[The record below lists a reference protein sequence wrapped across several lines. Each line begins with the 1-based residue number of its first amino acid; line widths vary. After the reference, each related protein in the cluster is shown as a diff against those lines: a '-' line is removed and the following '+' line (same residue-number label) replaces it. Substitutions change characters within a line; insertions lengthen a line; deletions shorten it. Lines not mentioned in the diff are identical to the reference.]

1 MSATTD
7 KATDGDGWV
16 GRAMRRKED
25 PRMITGEGT
34 YTDDVTPH
42 GTLYAAIVRSPEAHA
57 RITSIDTSAA
67 KARDDVIAVF
77 TGADLTDIASP
88 MPMAWAPPGVE
99 IRTPERYPLARDKVF
114 CVGDPV
120 AIVIADDKYKVVDA
134 AEDVVVEYDPLPVVT
149 DPEKALEDGAPIIHD
164 AFGTNESYKWSLG
177 GGDLEA
183 GFAAA
188 DRIVERRI
196 VNHRTA
202 GAAIEPRSMVAEW
215 RGDALTLT
223 STTQVPFIVRSQLAG
238 QLAISEE
245 RIRVIAPDVGG
256 AFGSKLQVYNEEVL
270 VCWCARKLGQA
281 VKWTATRS
289 DDMATMHHGRD
300 QIDYV
305 RLGIKNDGTLTALH
319 AQIVA
324 DMGCYHM
331 LTTPFIPAF
340 SAFVMSGCYRIP
352 AIQTDIVGA
361 FTNKFPTDA
370 IRGAGR
376 PEATHLIEMMMDQ
389 AADEIGMDPLELR
402 RKNFIPK
409 EDFPAEVAI
418 GVVYDSGDYAG
429 ALDKLLANLDLDAF
443 RREQEELRSQ
453 GIYRGVGFST
463 YMEICGIAPSRAVGP
478 KGVGLQAG
486 YWESAVVRVH
496 PSGSATVF
504 TGSSPHGQGHETGF
518 AQIAADRIGIPPD
531 QVEIVHSDT
540 DKGPYGMGTYG
551 SRSLAVGGESV
562 ARAANKVADK
572 AKKIVAHLL
581 EAAPEDIELAGDKY
595 QVRGSPDKAM
605 TVPEVAGAAY
615 VPEDLP
621 MDIEPGLEEINFYD
635 PENFVWPFGSHACI
649 VDVDVDTGKV
659 KVVRYVCVDDC
670 GPPINPMLIDGQ
682 VHGAVTHAIGQA
694 LYEQL
699 AYDEDGQLVTGTFTD
714 YALPTAA
721 EIPSFETDRT
731 ITPSPVN
738 SLGVK
743 GVGEA
748 GTIAASPAVTNA
760 VIDALKPLGV
770 TFINM
775 PLTPMRVWEA
785 IQEARG

>member
-1 MSATTD
+1 MSAPTEQ
-7 KATDGDGWV
+7 ATDGNGWV
-16 GRAMRRKED
+16 GRTMRRKED

-34 YTDDVTPH
+34 YVDDMTPH

-57 RITSIDTSAA
+57 RIVSIDTSAA

-77 TGADLTDIASP
+77 TGEDLSDLVSP
-88 MPMAWAPPGVE
+88 LPMAWAPPGTVM
-99 IRTPERYPLARDKVF
+99 RTPDHWPLARGKV
-114 CVGDPV
+114 CHVGDPV
-120 AIVIADDKYKVVDA
+120 AVVIADDKYKVVDA

-149 DPEKALEDGAPIIHD
+149 DPEKALEDGAPIIHEE
-164 AFGTNESYKWSLG
+164 FGTNESYQWSLG

-183 GFAAA
+183 GFAEA
-188 DRIVERRI
+188 DKIVERRI

-223 STTQVPFIVRSQLAG
+223 TTTQIPFIVRSQLAG
-238 QLAISEE
+238 QLGISEE
-245 RIRVIAPDVGG
+245 RVRVIAPDVGG
-256 AFGSKLQVYNEEVL
+256 AFGSKLQMYGEETL
-270 VCWCARKLGQA
+270 VCWCARKLGEA

-289 DDMATMHHGRD
+289 DDMAATHHGRD

-319 AQIVA
+319 ARIVA
-324 DMGCYHM
+324 DMGGYHM
-331 LTTPFIPAF
+331 LNTPFIPAF

-352 AIQTDIVGA
+352 AIQTDIIGA

-389 AADEIGMDPLELR
+389 AAAEIGMDPLEVR

-463 YMEICGIAPSRAVGP
+463 YMEICGLAPSRVVGP

-518 AQIAADRIGIPPD
+518 AQIVADRIGIPPD
-531 QVEIVHSDT
+531 QIEIVHSDT

-551 SRSLAVGGESV
+551 SRSLAVGGESA

-581 EAAPEDIELAGDKY
+581 EAAPEDIEIAGGKY

-605 TVPEVAGAAY
+605 TVAEVAGAAY
-615 VPEDLP
+615 IPEDLP
-621 MDIEPGLEEINFYD
+621 EGMEPGLEAINFYD
-635 PENFVWPFGSHACI
+635 PENFVWPFGAHACV

-694 LYEQL
+694 LYEQVS
-699 AYDEDGQLVTGTFTD
+699 YDEEGQLVTGTFTD

-721 EIPSFETDRT
+721 EVPSFETDRT
-731 ITPSPVN
+731 VTPSPVN

-748 GTIAASPAVTNA
+748 GTIAASPAITNA
-760 VIDALKPLGV
+760 VIDALRPLGV

-775 PLTPMRVWEA
+775 PLSPMRVWEA
-785 IQEARG
+785 IGEARQ